1 MILRKV
7 GSGEISMKRV
17 HTIATLAF
25 VGALFMVAH
34 EMVSAQEKP
43 TSLSDA
49 RAAVEAN
56 MSTDAGKAYDQ
67 QFGTEFGQKHLGPLR
82 QCKQSVGGG
91 RTSFWMLFK
100 LDRDGSVRE
109 MLLYPE
115 TKLGL
120 CAREALAK
128 DRFATVPPR
137 TGYWV
142 SVYMKLK

>member
-1 MILRKV
+1 MRYTLTSTILTFTV
-7 GSGEISMKRV
+7 G
-17 HTIATLAF
+17 TLF
-25 VGALFMVAH
+25 LGVGV
-34 EMVSAQEKP
+34 MVSALDKP
-43 TSLSDA
+43 TGLRDA

-56 MSTDAGKAYDQ
+56 MSTAAGKTYDE

-82 QCKQSVGGG
+82 QCKKSDGSDL
-91 RTSFWMLFK
+91 TAFWMLFK
-100 LDRDGSVRE
+100 LDQDGSVRE

-120 CAREALAK
+120 CARESLVK
-128 DRFATVPPR
+128 HRFATVPPR